1 MSIPKDDKLTFQ
13 AIMDYLLLAARDAL
27 RDFTT

>member
-1 MSIPKDDKLTFQ
+1 
-13 AIMDYLLLAARDAL
+13 MDYLLLAARDAL